1 MDLFKYIID
10 KLFEVIPGG
19 VHGLLSVAVAILLSV
34 LALFLNHHY
43 IPFKG
48 MVSELG
54 VDQGG
59 IFFNSGLIFSGIIAI
74 PFFISLGRTLN
85 CEGANEK
92 LRKSA
97 ITFSIISCISMSLI
111 GCFPAIQE
119 DGIMLYIHGIFTS
132 ICWFSGFIF
141 ITLFSILFLKS
152 SRFTKLHAYLGFL
165 IAGIFALVLCT
176 WWVIFEY
183 MIIIAI
189 SIWVIV
195 TALYMLYNDNLE
207 LLS

>member
-1 MDLFKYIID
+1 MDLFKYIIE
-10 KLFEVIPGG
+10 KLLEELPGG
-19 VHGLLSVAVAILLSV
+19 VYGLLSVAVAILLSV
-34 LALFLNHHY
+34 LALFLNPHY
-43 IPFKG
+43 IPFKS

-54 VDQGG
+54 VGQGG
-59 IFFNSGLIFSGIIAI
+59 IFFNLGVIFSGIIAI

-85 CEGANEK
+85 CECVNEK

-111 GCFPAIQE
+111 GCFPAVQE
-119 DGIMLYIHGIFTS
+119 DGILLYIHGICAS

-141 ITLFSILFLKS
+141 ITLFSILFLKLS
-152 SRFTKLHAYLGFL
+152 EFSKLHGFSGFL
-165 IAGIFALVLCT
+165 VAGVFALVLCT

-189 SIWVIV
+189 SIWVV
-195 TALYMLYNDNLE
+195 YTALYMLYNDIE
-207 LLS
+207 KF

>member
-1 MDLFKYIID
+1 MDIFKYIFD
-10 KLFEVIPGG
+10 NLFEEIPGG
-19 VHGLLSVAVAILLSV
+19 IYGFLSVGVGIFLPI
-34 LALFLNHHY
+34 LALLLNPNY
-43 IPFKG
+43 VPFDG

-54 VDQGG
+54 VGKGG
-59 IFFNSGLIFSGIIAI
+59 IFFNLGLILSGIIAI

-85 CEGANEK
+85 CEDVNDK

-111 GCFPAIQE
+111 GCFPAVQE
-119 DGIMLYIHGIFTS
+119 DGILLYAHGICTS

-141 ITLFSILFLKS
+141 IMLFSILFRNS
-152 SRFTKLHAYLGFL
+152 SRFTKMHVYLGF
-165 IAGIFALVLCT
+165 IVAGIFLLVLFT

-189 SIWVIV
+189 SIWTVVIS
-195 TALYMLYNDNLE
+195 
-207 LLS
+207 LSMIYIRN